1 MSRGT
6 RRGLLSARP
15 SVWYFRCSSSG
26 NNSVVECDLAKVEVA
41 GSNPVS
47 RSIIYSRGPL
57 APLGTLRCV
66 GPGCPLRCACFSG
79 SGGRWPRSARS
90 AAWVPIAHSAAR
102 ASEEAEAAGPARRA
116 PRRGSRL
123 PTPLRVLLRKRR
135 PLAPIA
141 RSAAWDPDAHSAA
154 HASEGERRPSPRSAR
169 SAAWDPIAHSAAR
182 ASEEAEA
189 ARRATVLM
197 LGTDSVSALRDA
209 GLYRPQRSRP
219 RGSS

>member
-1 MSRGT
+1 MDRDAHLTESGSHMADVGSTFSQAARSRHRVIGLSRGT

-116 PRRGSRL
+116 PRRGTRM
-123 PTPLRVLLRKRR
+123 PTPLRVLLRESGGRR
-135 PLAPIA
+135 PARHAPL
-141 RSAAWDPDAHSAA
+141 R
-154 HASEGERRPSPRSAR
+154 
-169 SAAWDPIAHSAAR
+169 
-182 ASEEAEA
+182 
-189 ARRATVLM
+189 
-197 LGTDSVSALRDA
+197 GTRMPTPLCF
-209 GLYRPQRSRP
+209 
-219 RGSS
+219 